1 MIKTV
6 SYLLA
11 GAVATSA
18 WTMTIKAEAAG
29 KGNPTGGNF
38 AVEHPRRDEI
48 NTRIEDQN
56 ERINQGVTNGT
67 ITGQQAQQ
75 LRANDLA
82 IKQQERADVKA
93 NGGYLTPAQQK
104 QLNQELNANGM
115 LIHDEK
121 HPQ

>member
-56 ERINQGVTNGT
+56 ERINQGVTKGT